1 MVCDDCAKK
10 IKKLIT
16 IDNKNERKF
25 GKLKIKLKNE
35 VSVTKCKICNCKCE
49 NNNKFC
55 LICAFKEGICEKCG
69 KKIFNKN
76 LYKFQDT
83 HYKDYLRKKRNIQM
97 NIDLN
102 KKLIKEKG
110 LDKLF
115 ENKKKKKF
123 KKIIKNN
130 NNNNN
135 NNNNE
140 KKVFKELLPLN
151 EDENNNKKNK
161 ELDLTQFDEI
171 IEF

>member
-10 IKKLIT
+10 SKKLIT

-35 VSVTKCKICNCKCE
+35 VSITKCPICNCKCE

-83 HYKDYLRKKRNIQM
+83 HYKDYLRKKRNIQQ
-97 NIDLN
+97 NVELN
-102 KKLIKEKG
+102 KQLIKEKG
-110 LDKLF
+110 LDKLL
-115 ENKKKKKF
+115 KKKKKLKIEKKNVENNININN
-123 KKIIKNN
+123 KKIY
-130 NNNNN
+130 
-135 NNNNE
+135 
-140 KKVFKELLPLN
+140 KELLPLN
-151 EDENNNKKNK
+151 EDDNNNKNK

-171 IEF
+171 IEI

>member
-10 IKKLIT
+10 SKKLIT

-35 VSVTKCKICNCKCE
+35 VSVTKCPICNCKCE

-83 HYKDYLRKKRNIQM
+83 HYKDYLRKKRNIQQ
-97 NIDLN
+97 NVELN
-102 KKLIKEKG
+102 KQLIKEKG
-110 LDKLF
+110 LDKLL
-115 ENKKKKKF
+115 KKKKKF
-123 KKIIKNN
+123 KKIEKKNVENNNINN
-130 NNNNN
+130 NN
-135 NNNNE
+135 
-140 KKVFKELLPLN
+140 KKIYKELLPLN
-151 EDENNNKKNK
+151 EDDNNNKNK

-171 IEF
+171 IEI